1 MSVLVSVHC
10 TKLCL
15 YVYRP
20 ISVWTSLD
28 GQISPLLKT
37 NCIYKEVCMRCTTE
51 RRLLVSVSLV
61 FVCVSLSLYLCL
73 CRCICVLLEPLK
85 RSCHTQHPPVA
96 CIVPKGGNGQEM
108 KVLESLSVCICV
120 FACACVCVFVSLQ
133 QQPRLPPL
141 CCMHCIEGR
150 RRWRGDEGARETFLG
165 VQ

>member
-37 NCIYKEVCMRCTTE
+37 NCIYKEVCMLCTTG
-51 RRLLVSVSLV
+51 RRLLVSLSLV

-85 RSCHTQHPPVA
+85 RSCHAQHPPVA
-96 CIVPKGGNGQEM
+96 CIVSKGGNGQEM
-108 KVLESLSVCICV
+108 KVLESLSVCLCV
-120 FACACVCVFVSLQ
+120 FACSYVFATTATPTS
-133 QQPRLPPL
+133 PL
-141 CCMHCIEGR
+141 LHALYR
-150 RRWRGDEGARETFLG
+150 REEEMKVLERHS
-165 VQ
+165 